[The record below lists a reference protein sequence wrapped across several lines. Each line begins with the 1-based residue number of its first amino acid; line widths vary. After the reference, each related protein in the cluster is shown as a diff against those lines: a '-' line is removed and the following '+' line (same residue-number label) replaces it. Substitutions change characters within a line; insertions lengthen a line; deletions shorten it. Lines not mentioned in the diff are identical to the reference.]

1 MSNIKCVAM
10 LLSGGEGRRLGVLT
24 HNKAKPAVHFG
35 GAARMIDFAL
45 SNCKNSGIAQVGVV
59 TQYRPEALHQHI
71 GEGIAWL
78 QSAEQGEIALLCS
91 SFQEHVGKAGYTGTA
106 DAIYQNWN
114 FIERYRPD
122 NVIVLSGDHIYQ
134 MDYSK
139 ILKQHQETGADSTI
153 AVTPVSWSEA
163 SRFGIVNTDEEG
175 RIAEFTEKPEVPK
188 SNLASMGIYVF
199 NTVFLK
205 KFLDIDAINGLSSH
219 DFGKDVIPAMFNSG
233 ASIHAYSF
241 KGYWKDVGTLDSLW
255 EAHMDLL
262 GANPKFDSASED
274 WPLHTV
280 AEGKSRRYK
289 DASGMIRRSLV
300 YDNCN
305 IQGIVEHSVI
315 SSGATI
321 GQGSR
326 IIDSVIMPGAI
337 IGQGVTIHKAIIGE
351 GAVIRDGVTLGF
363 PNSNGVSV
371 IGDQEVISAKDE
383 KLPKVYIS
391 ANKLLVEMI
400 G

>member
-1 MSNIKCVAM
+1 MSNRECVAM

-24 HNKAKPAVHFG
+24 HKKAKPAVHFG

-45 SNCKNSGIAQVGVV
+45 SNCKNSSIKQVGVV

-71 GEGIAWL
+71 GQGSAWL
-78 QSAEQGEIALLCS
+78 ESTDEGEIALLCS
-91 SFQEHVGKAGYTGTA
+91 TQQHVGKEGYTGTA
-106 DAIYQNWN
+106 DAVYQNWH
-114 FIERYRPD
+114 FIERYQPET
-122 NVIVLSGDHIYQ
+122 VIVLSGDHIYE

-139 ILKQHQETGADSTI
+139 LLKQHLDRGAEATI
-153 AVTPVSWSEA
+153 SVTAVPWQEA
-163 SRFGIVNTDEEG
+163 SRFGIMNTDEDG
-175 RIAEFTEKPEVPK
+175 RIIEFIEKPEVPK

-199 NTVFLK
+199 NTAFLK
-205 KFLDIDAINGLSSH
+205 RFLAEDAGHASSSH
-219 DFGKDVIPAMFNSG
+219 DFGKDVIPAMLNSG
-233 ASIHAYSF
+233 ASLQAYSF
-241 KGYWKDVGTLDSLW
+241 KGYWKDVGTLESLW

-262 GANPKFDSASED
+262 GVNPKFVSGTET

-280 AEGKSRRYK
+280 AIGEPQLYK
-289 DASGMIRRSLV
+289 DASGLIRRSLV
-300 YDNCN
+300 YNNCN

-326 IIDSVIMPGAI
+326 IYDSVIMPGAI

-351 GAVIRDGVTLGF
+351 NAVIHDGVALGF

-371 IGDQEVISAKDE
+371 IGDKEVIYAKGE
-383 KLPKVYIS
+383 KLPKVYIP
-391 ANKLLVEMI
+391 ANKLRVEMI